1 MLALPQTAVASAA
14 VVFQRF
20 VASSAMGRFEVR
32 QAAAHLDTSSEEY
45 RRLSRSL
52 AECERAVRAEVGA
65 AGGLLPQSGEA
76 GRAWRARGQVL
87 EAGDLYAILFQYLWL
102 AFKAPV
108 APALGVAVG
117 RRAYSF
123 VNDSLRTA
131 TCVDFGPEA
140 LCCAAIWR
148 A

>member
-1 MLALPQTAVASAA
+1 M
-14 VVFQRF
+14 
-20 VASSAMGRFEVR
+20 
-32 QAAAHLDTSSEEY
+32 
-45 RRLSRSL
+45 
-52 AECERAVRAEVGA
+52 RAEVGA

-108 APALGVAVG
+108 APALGEAVG

-131 TCVDFGPEA
+131 ACVDFGPEA
-140 LCCAAIWR
+140 LCCAAIWWGAREGAVPPTAALTRRPARVREISR
-148 A
+148 ARARL